1 MKSNQN
7 IKMKTRRDGFKRM
20 DSSEIVFKIISYFIV
35 TIFALFCLYP
45 LIYAISASLSSL
57 EAVNGGYVVFLP
69 VDAQFDAFK
78 DVILEKYFWIS
89 YSNTMF
95 ITFYGTLYCMALSIL
110 GAYSL
115 SKVNLFG
122 HKFFNFIL
130 IFTMWFSA
138 GMIPIYLNYIQTR
151 TILGNMGISDQ
162 KWLVILAMGMAAF
175 NIILLRNS
183 FESVPK
189 EIEEAAKVDGANEF
203 QIMSKVYVP
212 MSKATLA
219 TVALFYGVSRWNGY
233 FWAMKTVENIYDK
246 LLQVVIQSE
255 IASIQEQ
262 ISEYGAQTV
271 GAYASQSFAYA
282 MIVCAIIPILLIYP
296 FIQKYFAVGVNI
308 GGVKE

>member
-1 MKSNQN
+1 MKNKQN
-7 IKMKTRRDGFKRM
+7 LKARHDGFKRM
-20 DSSEIVFKIISYFIV
+20 DTSEIVFKIISYFIV

-45 LIYAISASLSSL
+45 LIYAISASLSGIQ
-57 EAVNGGYVVFLP
+57 AVNGGKVVFLP
-69 VDAQFDAFK
+69 IDIQIDAFK

-95 ITFYGTLYCMALSIL
+95 ITFYGTIYCMLLSIL
-110 GAYSL
+110 GAYAL
-115 SKVNLFG
+115 SKANLFG
-122 HKFFNFIL
+122 HKFLNFIL

-151 TILGNMGISDQ
+151 TILGNMGIADQ
-162 KWLVILAMGMAAF
+162 KWLVVLAMGMSAF
-175 NIILLRNS
+175 NVILLRNS

-203 QIMSKVYVP
+203 QIMSKVFVP
-212 MSKATLA
+212 MSKATIA

-246 LLQVVIQSE
+246 PLQVVIQSE
-255 IASIQEQ
+255 IATIQEQ
-262 ISEYGAQTV
+262 VSEYGAQTV